1 MNRVFFVIVGLSLAF
16 LLFTSP
22 ETAIDS
28 MVNGSQK
35 GVNLCIILVA
45 VYDVWLSLL
54 ELVSATKLDKKLA
67 KLIKPIS
74 RKLFGKQD
82 SYTESQIAINISSN
96 MLGVGNA
103 STPSGIRAMQ
113 GLDKKTGKIT
123 KAMAMLVIIN
133 TTAIQ
138 LIPSTII
145 GLRASYNSVNAT
157 NIVLPTLIATSV
169 TTIIGILSVI
179 IVEKIKTKLSKRK

>member
-45 VYDVWLSLL
+45 VYAVWLSLL

-82 SYTESQIAINISSN
+82 S
-96 MLGVGNA
+96 
-103 STPSGIRAMQ
+103 
-113 GLDKKTGKIT
+113 
-123 KAMAMLVIIN
+123 
-133 TTAIQ
+133 
-138 LIPSTII
+138 
-145 GLRASYNSVNAT
+145 
-157 NIVLPTLIATSV
+157 
-169 TTIIGILSVI
+169 
-179 IVEKIKTKLSKRK
+179 